1 MVKILFVHHVSSIG
15 GGSYCL
21 LSILKGLD
29 RNKFLPVVLLKSE
42 GDLVSEIKALGVDV
56 IYFPQMATIPY
67 NKSIFRLT
75 SLLGYY
81 RMLESF
87 IFFSKLLKE
96 HDFDIVYLN
105 NMMLY
110 PYLRMAKNYGCRTI
124 IHIREHWPK
133 NEHQIQFSI
142 AKKNIYKYAD
152 HVIAINNYSSSMFPE
167 CKCKSSIIY
176 DWVDFSDR
184 YRKVDFNELFGED
197 ASKLKVML
205 FTGGISE
212 IKGTL
217 EVVQTFTQNIKG
229 SDYRLLIMGG
239 SFDSPSSKILAF
251 GERIKMAIGWLP
263 YRIRVKHAIENDC
276 RIVVIPPT
284 YQIVD
289 YIKKSYC
296 MLSYFTIPHANLA
309 LAEAAILGLVTVAAN
324 TEESMEY
331 ANGGKGAILFEF
343 NNIEDFISKIH
354 YTIANYDVIKYQ
366 LKESSSV
373 IAQMFEPSRNIMLL
387 NKICEYV
394 ALGDDNSTNMILD

>member
-42 GDLVSEIKALGVDV
+42 GALVSEIKTLGIDV

-67 NKSIFRLT
+67 NKSICRLT
-75 SLLGYY
+75 SLIGYY

-87 IFFSKLLKE
+87 SYFSRILQE

-110 PYLRMAKNYGCRTI
+110 PYLRSAKNYGCRTI
-124 IHIREHWPK
+124 IHVREHWPQ
-133 NEHQIQFSI
+133 NEHRIQF
-142 AKKNIYKYAD
+142 AFARKNVYKYAD
-152 HVIAINNYSSSMFPE
+152 HVIAINNFSSSMFPE
-167 CKCKSSIIY
+167 CKYKSSIIY
-176 DWVDFSDR
+176 DWVDFSER
-184 YRKVDFNELFGED
+184 YIQVDFNELFGED
-197 ASKLKVML
+197 ASNLKVML
-205 FTGGISE
+205 FTGGSSE
-212 IKGTL
+212 IKGAL
-217 EVVQTFTQNIKG
+217 EVVQAFSENIKG

-239 SFDSPSSKILAF
+239 SFGSPSSKVLAF
-251 GERIKMAIGWLP
+251 GEKIGMAIGWLP
-263 YRIRVKHAIENDC
+263 YRIRVKRAIEKDC

-296 MLSYFTIPHANLA
+296 MLSYFTVPHANLA
-309 LAEAAILGLVTVAAN
+309 LAEAAILGLVAIAAN
-324 TEESMEY
+324 TEESKEY
-331 ANGGKGAILFEF
+331 TNSGKGAILFEF

-354 YTIANYDVIKYQ
+354 YTITNYDIIKYQ
-366 LKESSSV
+366 VNENSSV

-387 NKICEYV
+387 NKICEYL
-394 ALGDDNSTNMILD
+394 AYGDDKSY